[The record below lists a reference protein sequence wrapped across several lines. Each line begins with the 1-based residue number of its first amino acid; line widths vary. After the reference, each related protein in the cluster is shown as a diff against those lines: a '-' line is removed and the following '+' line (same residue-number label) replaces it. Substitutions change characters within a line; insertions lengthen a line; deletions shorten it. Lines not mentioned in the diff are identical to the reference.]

1 MSATGPAR
9 ITQFANLL
17 NNSKPSGTIL
27 REHCSRWSRRFP
39 DGRRVALIDAS
50 VLEDS
55 SLSDADVLYDRS
67 HPRELVSEAQTEFL
81 EDKNG

>member
-1 MSATGPAR
+1 MLRSC
-9 ITQFANLL
+9 ANTVHV
-17 NNSKPSGTIL
+17 GVA
-27 REHCSRWSRRFP
+27 CFP